1 MTFSPSIPHV
11 STVIFPILYTPLSLW
26 NRPKTTCA
34 IRRLVP
40 PRIHTS
46 HFRTILLYRFFRY
59 LISSCNRLLII
70 VSSGSRTFRHS
81 ASFGNHAFRRSAP
94 SGNHAFWRSA
104 PSGNHAFRHSA
115 SSGNHA
121 FWRSAPSGNRTF
133 WRSAPSGNHAFQRS
147 ASFGASFRY
156 TVLIIS
162 FFSSPLSG
170 ISLPSC
176 RSRAR
181 HGR

>member
-11 STVIFPILYTPLSLW
+11 CTVIFPILYTPLSLW

-81 ASFGNHAFRRSAP
+81 APSCCHAFRRSAT
-94 SGNHAFWRSA
+94 SGINPFLL
-104 PSGNHAFRHSA
+104 SA
-115 SSGNHA
+115 SSGTHA
-121 FWRSAPSGNRTF
+121 FGRSAPSGNRTF